1 MQTTNKKKQNCR
13 TFSRHTVNVNVNYWN
28 ITHHCLWLL
37 HPSFLI
43 KLIITATWILF
54 NALLLR
60 LNLGTEMVSCHM
72 LPMMASLRILQF
84 STVCRWGTE
93 QPQSSF
99 GLIFILF
106 SMKIAGGHHHGSQ
119 GKSPSP
125 SPMAH
130 SDSHEVLMLYLQ
142 KSPRNKLLLLLSDES
157 C

>member
-1 MQTTNKKKQNCR
+1 
-13 TFSRHTVNVNVNYWN
+13 
-28 ITHHCLWLL
+28 
-37 HPSFLI
+37 
-43 KLIITATWILF
+43 
-54 NALLLR
+54 
-60 LNLGTEMVSCHM
+60 MVSCHM

-106 SMKIAGGHHHGSQ
+106 PMKIAGGHHHGGQ
-119 GKSPSP
+119 GKSPP
-125 SPMAH
+125 PMAH

>member
-1 MQTTNKKKQNCR
+1 
-13 TFSRHTVNVNVNYWN
+13 
-28 ITHHCLWLL
+28 
-37 HPSFLI
+37 
-43 KLIITATWILF
+43 
-54 NALLLR
+54 
-60 LNLGTEMVSCHM
+60 MVSCHM

-106 SMKIAGGHHHGSQ
+106 PMKIAGGHHHGGQ
-119 GKSPSP
+119 GKSPP
-125 SPMAH
+125 APMAH